1 MRRRGTK
8 TRFQGPHHL
17 PWLRYPRYQLRL
29 RHHPR
34 LKQPYLRISALASKI
49 PPIKFCPIII
59 LQIPYL
65 LPTNPLRVPPQAH
78 CRIFIFLRH
87 PYRAPG
93 HPQQSLLPGLP
104 SVHVIPVINTDL
116 FYIPAPWIRSILALH
131 A

>member
-17 PWLRYPRYQLRL
+17 PWPRYPRYQLRL
-29 RHHPR
+29 RHHPHP
-34 LKQPYLRISALASKI
+34 KQLYLRISASASKTS
-49 PPIKFCPIII
+49 PIKFYLIII

-65 LPTNPLRVPPQAH
+65 LPTPPLRVPPQARH
-78 CRIFIFLRH
+78 RIFIFLQH

-93 HPQQSLLPGLP
+93 DPQQSLLPVLP